1 MATSRENYPMCSQS
15 HHVPDVYKKYR
26 QTLLQ
31 RRQKIKQIADTASNK
46 FRVSMS
52 TLNVDIKLMEE
63 ELLSLVSE
71 LTESESIE
79 YESARDSGNV
89 SGTCQFSQL
98 FCR

>member
-1 MATSRENYPMCSQS
+1 MATSGENYPMCSQS
-15 HHVPDVYKKYR
+15 HHVPYVYKKYQ

-31 RRQKIKQIADTASNK
+31 RRQKIKQIAGTASNE
-46 FRVSMS
+46 FRVSML
-52 TLNVDIKLMEE
+52 TLKLIEE

>member
-1 MATSRENYPMCSQS
+1 MATSGENYPMCSQS
-15 HHVPDVYKKYR
+15 HHVPDVYNKYQ

-31 RRQKIKQIADTASNK
+31 RRQKIKQIAGAASNE
-46 FRVSMS
+46 FRVSML
-52 TLNVDIKLMEE
+52 TLKLMEE

-79 YESARDSGNV
+79 YESASDSGNV

>member
-1 MATSRENYPMCSQS
+1 
-15 HHVPDVYKKYR
+15 
-26 QTLLQ
+26 
-31 RRQKIKQIADTASNK
+31 
-46 FRVSMS
+46 MS